1 MWRDYFY
8 YTRNDRRGLTVLLV
22 IIVVIGVMS
31 AVLRHSHGYEQ
42 AEQTDSLLTE
52 YEKFRATL
60 QSRDSLD
67 RLSYTLP
74 RKYHK
79 TEKRHTALQILP
91 SPFNPNADDSATL
104 VQSGLPPYVA
114 RNIIRY
120 REKGGKFHRKEDLSK
135 IYGMDQETYNRIADY
150 IIIIQEKPRHE
161 DNHPATAKVKAAK
174 FAEGTVIDINTADTA
189 TLMKIPGIG
198 KGYSAMIVRYR
209 NRLGG
214 FVSTQQLKEIEGL
227 PQELIR
233 WFTVSKDYTPRRIN
247 INHAGLEKMRSHPY
261 MNFYRAKAIIEYRR
275 KYGKFKSINQLEF
288 LDGFDH
294 GTVEKLK
301 PYIGL

>member
-31 AVLRHSHGYEQ
+31 AMLRHSHRYEQ
-42 AEQTDSLLTE
+42 AEKTDSLLTE
-52 YEKFRATL
+52 YKKFRATL
-60 QSRDSLD
+60 QSRDSMD
-67 RLSYTLP
+67 RLSYTP
-74 RKYHK
+74 HKYHK
-79 TEKRHTALQILP
+79 TDRKHTVLQVLP
-91 SPFNPNADDSATL
+91 SPFNPNTDDSATL
-104 VQSGLPPYVA
+104 VRSGLPPYVA

-120 REKGGKFHRKEDLSK
+120 REKGGKFYRKEDITR
-135 IYGMDQETYNRIADY
+135 IYGMDKETYNRIADY
-150 IIIIQEKPRHE
+150 IIIPQEKPKQE
-161 DNHPATAKVKAAK
+161 DNHPATTKVKAVK

-233 WFTVSKDYTPRRIN
+233 WFTISKGYVPRRIN
-247 INHAGLEKMRSHPY
+247 INRTGLEKMRSHPY

-275 KYGKFKSINQLEF
+275 KYGKFKSTDQLEF
-288 LDGFDH
+288 LEGFDH
-294 GTVEKLK
+294 ETVEKLK
-301 PYIGL
+301 PYIEL